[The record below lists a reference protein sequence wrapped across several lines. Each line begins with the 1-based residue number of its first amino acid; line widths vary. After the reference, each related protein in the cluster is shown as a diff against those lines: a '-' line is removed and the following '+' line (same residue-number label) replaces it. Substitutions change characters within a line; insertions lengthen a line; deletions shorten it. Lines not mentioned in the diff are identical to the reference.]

1 MKTLMSIKKGIETDI
16 ISINANRMY
25 NKDNK
30 EGDLTAKQSKDIAT
44 LDRELVKI
52 DEKIKNYTKELSI
65 KLGSEELKENRKNI
79 RKFNNFK
86 KLTLTKV
93 LKSTSAR
100 DVVAI
105 TEFIKGLCQGL
116 GIDKARMDKARIEV
130 LVSFCKLQND
140 KLESKGILETLT
152 ERFENSWIY
161 KNRVKLNINSSSS
174 STRVDVILGG
184 LQKNEICN

>member
-1 MKTLMSIKKGIETDI
+1 MSIKKGIETDI

-25 NKDNK
+25 NKNNK

-44 LDRELVKI
+44 LDNELVKI
-52 DEKIKNYTKELSI
+52 DEKIKNYTKELST

-116 GIDKARMDKARIEV
+116 NIDKKRMNMARIEV
-130 LVSFCKLQND
+130 LVTFCSLQNN

-152 ERFENSWIY
+152 ERFENS
-161 KNRVKLNINSSSS
+161 
-174 STRVDVILGG
+174 
-184 LQKNEICN
+184 

>member
-1 MKTLMSIKKGIETDI
+1 MKNLLAVKRGIETDI

-30 EGDLTAKQSKDIAT
+30 EGDLTAKQSKEIAV
-44 LDRELVKI
+44 LDRELVRIDKEIKNKELDSKI
-52 DEKIKNYTKELSI
+52 EVEQKIKEDK
-65 KLGSEELKENRKNI
+65 KAQKKDI
-79 RKFNNFK
+79 RRFNAFK

-116 GIDKARMDKARIEV
+116 NIDKKRMNMARIEV
-130 LVSFCKLQND
+130 LVTFCSLQNN

-152 ERFENSWIY
+152 ERFENS
-161 KNRVKLNINSSSS
+161 
-174 STRVDVILGG
+174 
-184 LQKNEICN
+184 

>member
-1 MKTLMSIKKGIETDI
+1 MKTLLNTKKALELKIIAIEVDC
-16 ISINANRMY
+16 
-25 NKDNK
+25 KDRK
-30 EGDLTAKQSKDIAT
+30 KTQQDRIDIAT

-52 DEKIKNYTKELSI
+52 DEKIKNYTKELST

-86 KLTLTKV
+86 KLTLTRV

-116 GIDKARMDKARIEV
+116 NIDRERMNKARIEV
-130 LVSFCKLQND
+130 LASFCSLQND
-140 KLESKGILETLT
+140 KLESKGI
-152 ERFENSWIY
+152 
-161 KNRVKLNINSSSS
+161 
-174 STRVDVILGG
+174 
-184 LQKNEICN
+184 